1 MTDVQVGVG
10 VALPVAIL
18 LPHIVG
24 LHRVTPAVAA
34 LVWLCALSLRALVAV
49 GGALFV
55 FVYMPQTGVYAA
67 VADWCLHEVLPLIA
81 AHLGLS
87 GHPLVHAAIVVPGL
101 ALAASVLWLLFGLT
115 RAWLLVRAK
124 LRRAL
129 GEGPH
134 GSTIIEEDGIV
145 VGVTGVG
152 RSRIL
157 ISRAALGAMDSDE
170 LEASLSHEL
179 GHIHR
184 RHRPLL
190 LLASLLV
197 ALGRMLPGTR
207 TAERELRFSL
217 ERDADDYA
225 VRRTRDPLAL
235 ASAICKAA
243 SSRTLA
249 GTTSLAGSG
258 RVTLR
263 LDYLEGQARRA
274 DRGLE
279 RGARVLAAALVTVAL
294 GLSATLPT
302 WALAVPQDVSVL
314 STADSGC
321 HHGKSQRQ
329 S

>member
-1 MTDVQVGVG
+1 MTGLQVG
-10 VALPVAIL
+10 VALALPGAIV
-18 LPHIVG
+18 LPHLVP
-24 LHRVTPAVAA
+24 LQRVTPAVAA
-34 LVWLCALSLRALVAV
+34 VVWLCALSLRALVAI

-55 FVYMPQTGVYAA
+55 FVYMPQTGVYEA
-67 VADWCLHEVLPLIA
+67 VANWCLHEVLPLIA
-81 AHLGLS
+81 GHLGLS
-87 GHPLVHAAIVVPGL
+87 GHPLVHAAIIVPGL

-115 RAWLLVRAK
+115 RGWLLVRAK

-134 GSTIIEEDGIV
+134 GSTIIEDEGIV

-157 ISRAALGAMDSDE
+157 ISRTALQAMDPEE

-179 GHIHR
+179 GHVHR

-190 LLASLLV
+190 LLSSVLV

-207 TAERELRFSL
+207 CAAAELRFSL

-243 SSRTLA
+243 SSRAPAGATALA
-249 GTTSLAGSG
+249 SSG
-258 RVTLR
+258 RVALR

-274 DRGLE
+274 SPSLE
-279 RGARVLAAALVTVAL
+279 RRSRILAAVLVAVTL
-294 GLSATLPT
+294 GLAATLPI
-302 WALAVPQDVSVL
+302 WALAVPRAGPVL
-314 STADSGC
+314 SAARSACTDGM
-321 HHGKSQRQ
+321 SQHRG
-329 S
+329 

>member
-1 MTDVQVGVG
+1 MTGLQVGIAVT
-10 VALPVAIL
+10 LPAAIVV
-18 LPHIVG
+18 PHLIP
-24 LHRVTPAVAA
+24 LHRVTPTVAA
-34 LVWLCALSLRALVAV
+34 VVWLCALGLRALVAI

-55 FVYMPQTGVYAA
+55 FVYMPQTGIYGA
-67 VADWCLHEVLPLIA
+67 VADWCLHEVLPLVT

-115 RAWLLVRAK
+115 RAWLLVRAT
-124 LRRAL
+124 LRRTL

-134 GSTIIEEDGIV
+134 GSTIIEDEGIV

-157 ISRAALGAMDSDE
+157 ISRAALGAMDPEE
-170 LEASLSHEL
+170 LEASVSHEL

-190 LLASLLV
+190 LLSSVLV

-207 TAERELRFSL
+207 SAEEALRFSL

-243 SSRTLA
+243 SSRPPA
-249 GTTSLAGSG
+249 GATALSGTG
-258 RVTLR
+258 RVSLR

-274 DRGLE
+274 GPGLE
-279 RGARVLAAALVTVAL
+279 RSSRMLAAILVTITL
-294 GLSATLPT
+294 GLSATLPS
-302 WALAVPQDVSVL
+302 WALAVPQAEQGTSAVG
-314 STADSGC
+314 SGC
-321 HHGKSQRQ
+321 THEMPRDQG
-329 S
+329 